1 MKALLLDFGSVISK
15 SLFERLP
22 QIEKKLHLPKGTFT
36 WRGAL
41 DPDSD
46 PLWMSM
52 QRDEITERD
61 YWRLRSEAI
70 GQLAGFTNWNFR
82 DLMNYCKDQRY
93 EDVLRPEALKI
104 IELCKNAHL
113 KVGIL
118 SNELALFYGQTWVDK
133 LPFMPQMDC
142 FFDATHNDIL
152 KPDPKAYQLAIDALG
167 VPAKEILFVDDQL
180 RNIGGAIRVG
190 MRTLH
195 FDIAQPKACFN
206 YIAQVLN
213 IPKNQHRMQLESID
227 NQYIPKSKITN
238 PKSNHV

>member
-22 QIEKKLHLPKGTFT
+22 QIEKKLHLPKGTFQ
-36 WRGAL
+36 WRGSL

-46 PLWMSM
+46 ALWMSM
-52 QRDEITERD
+52 QRDEISERD
-61 YWRLRSEAI
+61 YWRLRAAEI
-70 GQLAGFTNWNFR
+70 GKLAGFTNWNFL
-82 DLMNYCKDQRY
+82 DLMNYCKDQHY
-93 EDVLRPEALKI
+93 EDILRSEALEI
-104 IELCKNAHL
+104 IELCKHAGL

-118 SNELALFYGQTWVDK
+118 SNELALFYGQVWVDN

-142 FFDATHNDIL
+142 FLDATHHHIL

-213 IPKNQHRMQLESID
+213 IPKNQYGMIHL
-227 NQYIPKSKITN
+227 N
-238 PKSNHV
+238 

>member
-22 QIEKKLHLPKGTFT
+22 QIEKKLQLPKGTFK
-36 WRGAL
+36 WRGSL
-41 DPDSD
+41 DPTTD

-61 YWRLRSEAI
+61 YWGIRSIEI
-70 GQLAGFTNWNFR
+70 GQSAGFENWCFM

-93 EDVLRPEALKI
+93 EDILRVEALKI
-104 IELCKNAHL
+104 IELCKLSGL

-118 SNELALFYGQTWVDK
+118 SNELALFYGQEWVNH
-133 LPFMPQMDC
+133 LPFLPQMDC
-142 FFDATHNDIL
+142 FLDATHHHIL

-180 RNIGGAIRVG
+180 RNIAGALRVG
-190 MRTLH
+190 MCTLH

-206 YIAQVLN
+206 YIAQVLRL
-213 IPKNQHRMQLESID
+213 PESRMKE
-227 NQYIPKSKITN
+227 KSLIQ
-238 PKSNHV
+238 